1 MNPLRMIH
9 DLHDELNAEFDLTIS
24 QIEALEKIADEY
36 APLHISLLTEKSDT
50 LVNRIYLLDKA
61 IKKYTRL
68 SMVYSDDTFL
78 GLIERLATD
87 PRFVEKLGT
96 EAELQKMAADKIGDE
111 LLNIHQYED
120 GSIDPVILNWE
131 SAERMKANDETR

>member
-1 MNPLRMIH
+1 MNPLKMVR
-9 DLHDELNAEFDLTIS
+9 DLHEELNKEFDLIIS
-24 QIEALEKIADEY
+24 QIEQLEQIDNEHAANHIA
-36 APLHISLLTEKSDT
+36 ALTEKYEV
-50 LVNRIYLLDKA
+50 LVNRIYLLEKA

-78 GLIERLATD
+78 GLIEKLTD
-87 PRFVEKLGT
+87 HNFAKALGT

-111 LLNIHQYED
+111 LMDIHEYED

-131 SAERMKANDETR
+131 SAERMKDNEETR

>member
-1 MNPLRMIH
+1 MNPLKMIH
-9 DLHDELNAEFDLTIS
+9 DLHDELNKEFDRTIS
-24 QIEALEKIADEY
+24 QIDALEKITDEY

-68 SMVYSDDTFL
+68 SMTYSDDTFL

-87 PRFVEKLGT
+87 KRFVAAQGKD
-96 EAELQKMAADKIGDE
+96 AELMRLASEKIQQE
-111 LLNIHQYED
+111 LYEIHEYED

-131 SAERMKANDETR
+131 SAEMMRANEETR